1 MSVRSARRRRAAQV
15 RARSWAVTGAI
26 ALALGLS
33 ACTAVPGASEQF
45 SEQITTTWTA
55 PADATAEGPT
65 AAPEVPKESS
75 DLDSEVALST
85 GMTVSI
91 ASMTTMAVTAE
102 TPGEVDG
109 SAVVVTVALHNTSD
123 SPQSIDSAVVML
135 EAADGQVGIATTAG
149 PNQPFAG
156 TIDPGDTATGVY
168 VFMLDDPQGRD
179 VTVSVNY
186 SAGEPIALF
195 AGPIH

>member
-1 MSVRSARRRRAAQV
+1 MSLRSARRRHAAQV
-15 RARSWAVTGAI
+15 RARSWVATGAI
-26 ALALGLS
+26 ALAIGLS
-33 ACTAVPGASEQF
+33 ACTAGPGASDQF

-55 PADATAEGPT
+55 PADPAAEGPS
-65 AAPEVPKESS
+65 AAPEVPQESS
-75 DLDSEVALST
+75 DLDSDIALST

-91 ASMTTMAVTAE
+91 ASMTTIAVKAE

-135 EAADGQVGIATTAG
+135 ETADGQVGIATTAG
-149 PNQPFAG
+149 PNQPFSG
-156 TIDPGDTATGVY
+156 TIEPGDTATGAY

-195 AGPIH
+195 AGSIR